1 MSNWLITQLLR
12 AAGLVS
18 RAATRQG
25 RERLGRWLGAL
36 LRKIGSSRY
45 AITLDNLSHA
55 FPEASEA
62 WLRQTADASYCNL
75 GITLAELLALPSLS
89 DDDIRSMIRYDG
101 LDLIEKAAQSGKGVV
116 LLSAHYGNWEM
127 LAFALPLFIA
137 VPVTVIVKPQ
147 QNEHADILL
156 NTYRQR
162 TGNKLI
168 SMYKAAR
175 DMVRILSSGGAIA
188 LLADQS
194 ATADKDVFVPF
205 FGRPAATF
213 EAPAVL
219 ALKFGAPIVM
229 GFAER
234 QPDGTYYVDLR
245 EVPHSDLQ
253 YNREG
258 VVELT
263 RRHVQMLEDAVR
275 RRPDL
280 WVWQHRRW
288 KHTPG
293 SPLP

>member
-12 AAGLVS
+12 AAGIISGVLS
-18 RAATRQG
+18 RQG
-25 RERLGRWLGAL
+25 RARLGRW
-36 LRKIGSSRY
+36 IGTTLCRISSSRY
-45 AITLDNLSHA
+45 AITIDNLARA
-55 FPEASEA
+55 FPAASTT
-62 WLRQTADASYCNL
+62 WLHQTAKASYQNL
-75 GITLAELLALPSLS
+75 GITLAELLAFPSLS
-89 DDDIRSMIRYDG
+89 DADIRSMIRYDG
-101 LDLIEKAAQSGKGVV
+101 LDLIEDASLHGKGLI

-127 LAFALPLFIA
+127 LAFALPLFTK

-147 QNEHADILL
+147 RNEHADILL
-156 NTYRQR
+156 NSYRQR
-162 TGNKLI
+162 TGNTLI

-175 DMVRILSSGGAIA
+175 DMVRILSSGGAVA

-219 ALKFGAPIVM
+219 ALKFNAPIIM

-234 QPDGTYYVDLR
+234 QADGTYYVDLKK
-245 EVPHSDLQ
+245 VPHEDLE

-258 VVELT
+258 IVELT
-263 RRHVQMLEDAVR
+263 KRHVAMLEEAIR
-275 RRPDL
+275 RRPEL

-293 SPLP
+293 EQQ